1 MTLLLGLALA
11 APPVPTW
18 TAADVEATPAGEV
31 VAAATV
37 PAQGATET
45 APAATSRARAT
56 FEAEPRG
63 HGWVDEEA
71 LTFDLSGA
79 VGRFYYV
86 MATARGGGMVAHWR
100 QGPIAGEDLTVTHTL
115 SVPSEL
121 PELLGEVGVAHLSL
135 VLVVV
140 DERDREIGR
149 ARLGKTWVEERG
161 GVVMGGVVR
170 SVEDMTTGGWQ

>member
-1 MTLLLGLALA
+1 
-11 APPVPTW
+11 
-18 TAADVEATPAGEV
+18 
-31 VAAATV
+31 
-37 PAQGATET
+37 
-45 APAATSRARAT
+45 
-56 FEAEPRG
+56 
-63 HGWVDEEA
+63 
-71 LTFDLSGA
+71 
-79 VGRFYYV
+79 
-86 MATARGGGMVAHWR
+86 MVAHWR